1 MTVRELRDRLPWDNE
16 DAEIEVITEKVY
28 DLHYGGF
35 ALKSIVAVTI
45 DNPEEKVTRVV
56 LLAE

>member
-16 DAEIEVITEKVY
+16 DAEIEVITDNIY
-28 DLHYGGF
+28 DLQYGGL
-35 ALKSIVAVTI
+35 ALKSIIAVTI